1 MHPCSNFHRARTAI
15 VQQPPA
21 YRQGYSTISYCTAN
35 PCNPSTTNCYT
46 DNVEHG
52 DNNHEMEVKDVD
64 SLAAIGW
71 TLHSN
76 LSFRR
81 AIMSYTLSPRRH
93 LLASSPSE
101 SQSINVIPKIV
112 GHTNKK
118 NNNSVFTA
126 SDLIGGGPLGS
137 KLKDIM
143 SNHLNASNGGDNMK
157 SLLSLLGL
165 NRSKNYLSFS
175 QDRAVDEKIKAHWDP
190 KGKGYGVVVGQYD
203 NIGFR
208 KRMGYVHFVMV
219 TILFF
224 PLPIALQWNLD
235 GLSALSWQKANAM
248 FSVPAEV
255 WIYCHLSYYVLRFW
269 P

>member
-1 MHPCSNFHRARTAI
+1 M
-15 VQQPPA
+15 
-21 YRQGYSTISYCTAN
+21 
-35 PCNPSTTNCYT
+35 
-46 DNVEHG
+46 
-52 DNNHEMEVKDVD
+52 
-64 SLAAIGW
+64 
-71 TLHSN
+71 
-76 LSFRR
+76 
-81 AIMSYTLSPRRH
+81 
-93 LLASSPSE
+93 LASSPSE
-101 SQSINVIPKIV
+101 SQSINLIPKIV

-190 KGKGYGVVVGQYD
+190 KGEGYGVVVGQYD

-224 PLPIALQWNLD
+224 PLPIALQ
-235 GLSALSWQKANAM
+235 
-248 FSVPAEV
+248 
-255 WIYCHLSYYVLRFW
+255 
-269 P
+269 